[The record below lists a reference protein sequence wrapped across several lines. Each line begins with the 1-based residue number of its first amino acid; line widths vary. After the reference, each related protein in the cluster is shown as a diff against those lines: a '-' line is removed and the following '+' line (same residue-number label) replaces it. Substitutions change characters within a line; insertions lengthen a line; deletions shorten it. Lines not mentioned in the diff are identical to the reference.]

1 MKTSLATFI
10 LTASLLPALG
20 FSAPQGEQTPAAQ
33 GEQSVVDIQQFD
45 KQKAQAQ
52 ENLQKM
58 QEYMSRIQKTQDP
71 QERQRLLEQHQ
82 TMMQESMGM
91 MNQMWGNSM
100 GCCMG
105 GNMTGRQQMNGGMR
119 GGHMMGW
126 NQMHGQYSSLTPQ
139 QMQQR
144 QYMMEQYMGMQQQM
158 MEQMMLHQHHMGMQP
173 R

>member
-1 MKTSLATFI
+1 MKTCLATFI

-45 KQKAQAQ
+45 NQKAQAQ

-58 QEYMSRIQKTQDP
+58 QEHMSRIQQTQDP

-82 TMMQESMGM
+82 KMMQENMGM
-91 MNQMWGNSM
+91 MSQMWGNGM
-100 GCCMG
+100 GCCPG
-105 GNMTGRQQMNGGMR
+105 GNVMGRHGMNDAMMQ
-119 GGHMMGW
+119 GHRMGW
-126 NQMHGQYSSLTPQ
+126 EQMRGQYSTLTPQ

-158 MEQMMLHQHHMGMQP
+158 MEQLMLHQHHMGMQS